1 MDVFPK
7 LRVERFHQLKLGELF
22 IFADAADAGERFY
35 AMKVQALESGDDAM
49 MIPLGPQLPAPL
61 DGCYLLQWQA
71 ATVLS
76 LGPDFQ
82 VVLPSEPSAWS
93 VNGLSRDPI
102 CLAMSGDQPYVCANS
117 SNHPSMFAPVYV
129 NMKTGEI
136 CKRLAGSAVYT
147 NSWAI
152 DIGDGKGRLQR
163 LIQYPIK
170 QKGDVSAER

>member
-7 LRVERFHQLKLGELF
+7 VRGERFHQLKLGELF
-22 IFADAADAGERFY
+22 IYAANAGERFY

-49 MIPLGPQLPAPL
+49 MIPLGPQLPTPL
-61 DGCYLLQWQA
+61 DGCYLLQWQVT
-71 ATVLS
+71 TVLS
-76 LGPDFQ
+76 LGTDFQ

-93 VNGLSRDPI
+93 VNSPSRDPI
-102 CLAMSGDQPYVCANS
+102 CLAVSGDQLYVCANS

-129 NMKTGEI
+129 NMKTGELS
-136 CKRLAGSAVYT
+136 KKLPGSAVYT

-163 LIQYPIK
+163 LIQYPLK
-170 QKGDVSAER
+170 QQRDVSAER